1 MSIDIPLMKFLSTR
15 ENFDRYRKYL
25 KSNALLSE
33 AETIINDM
41 GEWFRCY
48 PSADAVEWES
58 FALWFRVVRHPMYA
72 RDKHEMYDAIFR
84 RVQATAPTTDA
95 SIINK
100 FVELDYAGQVMSVL
114 DKLSRGEV
122 ASIEDITGI
131 IERYRM
137 EVGGVSRGDED
148 SFVAPDLAG
157 IVEDMYRSG
166 GVNWRLEDLN
176 ISVGPL
182 RGGDMVIVGARP
194 ETGKTSFICSE
205 MTYMAQQLPDDKDI
219 IIFNNE
225 EDGRKIF
232 ARLVQCALG
241 KTMGEIAL
249 DDKASMD
256 AYEKLLKRINRI
268 KVVHKEG
275 TLSVHDIDRI
285 TKAGNYGMVC
295 INVLDKVVTSNRD
308 QAEVERVRG
317 LAQWARNLGIRTGA
331 TVFAVMQ
338 ADGSAEGQ
346 AWLNQ
351 GQLYGSKTG
360 VQGEADV
367 IIMIGHSGEFDTRY
381 ISVCKNKLPGS
392 PKTDPTQKHGKF
404 DVKFDALTG
413 LYTSKRY

>member
-1 MSIDIPLMKFLSTR
+1 MSIDIPLLKFLSER
-15 ENFDRYRKYL
+15 EQYDRYRRFI

-33 AETIINDM
+33 AELILNDM
-41 GEWFRCY
+41 GEWLRCY
-48 PSADAVEWES
+48 PSSTAVEWEA
-58 FALWFRVVRHPMYA
+58 FALWFRVVRHPMYT
-72 RDKHEMYDAIFR
+72 REKHEMYDKLFERIKS
-84 RVQATAPTTDA
+84 TAPTTDA

-100 FVELDYAGQVMSVL
+100 FVELDYAGQIMGIL
-114 DKLSRGEV
+114 DKLSRGEF
-122 ASIEDITGI
+122 ASIEDISGI

-137 EVGGVSRGDED
+137 EVGGVSKGDDD

-157 IVEDMYRSG
+157 IVDDMYRSG

-205 MTYMAQQLPDDKDI
+205 MTYMAQQLPEDKDV

-232 ARLVQCALG
+232 ARLVQCALA
-241 KTMGEIAL
+241 KTMGEIAM

-275 TLSVHDIDRI
+275 TLSAHDIDRI

-295 INVLDKVVTSNRD
+295 INVLDKVITSNRD
-308 QAEVERVRG
+308 QAEVERVRS

-392 PKTDPTQKHGKF
+392 PKTDPTLKHGKF
-404 DVKFDALTG
+404 DVAFDPMTG
-413 LYTSKRY
+413 LFTSKRY

>member
-1 MSIDIPLMKFLSTR
+1 MSVDIPLLKFLSKR
-15 ENFDRYRKYL
+15 EHYDRYRRFI

-33 AETIINDM
+33 AENILNDM
-41 GEWFRCY
+41 GEWLRCY
-48 PSADAVEWES
+48 PSAEEIEWEA
-58 FALWFRVVRHPMYA
+58 FGLWFRVVRHPMYA
-72 RDKHEMYDAIFR
+72 RDKHEMYEKLFERIKS
-84 RVQATAPTTDA
+84 TAPTTDA

-100 FVELDYAGQVMSVL
+100 FVELDYAGQIMGIL
-114 DKLSRGEV
+114 DKLSRGEF
-122 ASIEDITGI
+122 ASIEDISGI

-137 EVGGVSRGDED
+137 EVGGVAKGDED
-148 SFVAPDLAG
+148 SFVAPDLAS

-166 GVNWRLEDLN
+166 GVSWRLEDLN

-182 RGGDMVIVGARP
+182 RGGDMVIIGARP

-205 MTYMAQQLPDDKDI
+205 MTHMAQQLPDDKDI

-232 ARLVQCALG
+232 ARLVQCALA
-241 KTMGEIAL
+241 KTMGEIAM
-249 DDKASMD
+249 DDKACMAD
-256 AYEKLLKRINRI
+256 YERMMKRINRI

-285 TKAGNYGMVC
+285 AKAGNYGMIC

-308 QAEVERVRG
+308 QAEVERVRS

-392 PKTDPTQKHGKF
+392 PKTDPTLKHGKF
-404 DVKFDALTG
+404 DVKFDAMTG